1 MGAAKAPPRVL
12 FFLQRNPV
20 GALVPDT
27 RRVRGMEEVQLRPG
41 ASAPYAVDP
50 PIKLCLSITRAI
62 DSVDQFKF
70 TGLPCLV
77 EPRLQR
83 TI

>member
-1 MGAAKAPPRVL
+1 
-12 FFLQRNPV
+12 
-20 GALVPDT
+20 
-27 RRVRGMEEVQLRPG
+27 MEEVQLRPG

-50 PIKLCLSITRAI
+50 PIELCLSITRAI